1 MVLPRD
7 TFIVINMCRTGP
19 LGNKT
24 TQFRA
29 AFYFF
34 RRFDNKVVCNAKLA
48 ENLSGV
54 YWEWQFLFL
63 SRQGLIFQVLLGK
76 TLGTVV
82 KFSSLRY
89 SHWSAKQLS
98 TGRTSDICI
107 EWSPV
112 LISYFPKLARAQ
124 LSLQQTRG
132 TPEHPASSLYCPHG
146 SYNLFKAHLWP

>member
-1 MVLPRD
+1 MLNWQKTSVE
-7 TFIVINMCRTGP
+7 FI
-19 LGNKT
+19 GNDS
-24 TQFRA
+24 
-29 AFYFF
+29 FF
-34 RRFDNKVVCNAKLA
+34 
-48 ENLSGV
+48 
-54 YWEWQFLFL
+54 FL

-146 SYNLFKAHLWP
+146 SYNLFKAHLWPQAKSLEQTHRGALWFMNAFRTSLFSKWWKSWRLSCSGVF